1 MTKGMVEARISESVA
16 RFELN
21 HMGRGPARIK
31 TRIIEDM
38 VIIRLVG
45 FLTPAE
51 KKMACDPSGIR
62 TIKETRM
69 LLFEHS
75 IDEFKA
81 IFDENLQ
88 VPILSVHSDIST
100 VTGEKMII
108 VVFESQ
114 IENQFG

>member
-1 MTKGMVEARISESVA
+1 MTKGMIEARISESVA
-16 RFELN
+16 KFEQN

-31 TRIIEDM
+31 TRIIEDL

-51 KKMACDPSGIR
+51 KKMACDSSGIR
-62 TIKETRM
+62 TIKQTRM

-81 IFDENLQ
+81 IFQ
-88 VPILSVHSDIST
+88 GILDAGIISVHSDIST
-100 VTGEKMII
+100 ATGEKVII
-108 VVFESQ
+108 VVFDRT
-114 IENQFG
+114 IEEQFG